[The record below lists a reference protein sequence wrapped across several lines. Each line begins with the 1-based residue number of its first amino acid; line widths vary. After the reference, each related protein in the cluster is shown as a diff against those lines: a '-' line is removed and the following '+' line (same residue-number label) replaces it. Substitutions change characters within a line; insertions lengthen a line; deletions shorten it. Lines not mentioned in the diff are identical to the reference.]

1 MSESKK
7 AIVGVAHCFGKV
19 CQEQTAC
26 NGGDRRTSP
35 ERAESAAVSCLPAD
49 GTMNPNIVYF
59 PFGREANVQQFS
71 RQVELKPA
79 CFRPTETSTT
89 IIFGVARGGTTMAA
103 RVVSSLGVDLA
114 EGSNINF
121 EDEQFNLQKLGLNPK
136 RDEQQLKDHLLKL
149 LEQRNSQHNHWG
161 WKYPNAA
168 AYLPLILERV
178 RNPRLICI
186 LRDPLAS
193 SSRELRADAIQ
204 QQGNEERRLRQA
216 MRAMDTNIALIHQN
230 AHPTLMVSYE
240 KAIQKPAPF
249 VRALALFLGI
259 EPTAQAIDAAL
270 GQIQPG
276 GYLQG

>member
-1 MSESKK
+1 
-7 AIVGVAHCFGKV
+7 
-19 CQEQTAC
+19 
-26 NGGDRRTSP
+26 
-35 ERAESAAVSCLPAD
+35 
-49 GTMNPNIVYF
+49 MNPNVVYF
-59 PFGREANVQQFS
+59 PFGREANVQQFLK
-71 RQVELKPA
+71 QVELKPA
-79 CFRPTETSTT
+79 SYRPTEISTT

-103 RVVSSLGVDLA
+103 RVVSSLGIDLA
-114 EGSNINF
+114 EGNNINF
-121 EDEQFNLQKLGLNPK
+121 EDEQFNLQKLGLNPN
-136 RDEQQLKDHLLKL
+136 REQQELTTHLLNRI
-149 LEQRNSQHNHWG
+149 EQRNNQHSRWG

-216 MRAMDTNIALIHQN
+216 MRAMDTNIALIHQS

-259 EPTAQAIDAAL
+259 DPTAQAVEAAL
-270 GQIQPG
+270 AQIKPG
-276 GYLQG
+276 GYIKS

>member
-1 MSESKK
+1 
-7 AIVGVAHCFGKV
+7 
-19 CQEQTAC
+19 
-26 NGGDRRTSP
+26 
-35 ERAESAAVSCLPAD
+35 
-49 GTMNPNIVYF
+49 MNPNIVYF
-59 PFGREANVQQFS
+59 PFGREANLQQFS
-71 RQVELKPA
+71 KQVELKPA

-103 RVVSSLGVDLA
+103 RVIRSLGIDLA

-121 EDEQFNLQKLGLNPK
+121 EDEQFNLQKLRLHPK
-136 RDEQQLKDHLLKL
+136 RDQEQLTAHLQKR
-149 LEQRNSQHNHWG
+149 LEQRNNEHDHWG

-168 AYLPLILERV
+168 AYLPLIKEQV
-178 RNPRLICI
+178 RNPRLVCI

-193 SSRELRADAIQ
+193 SSRELRADAIKQ
-204 QQGNEERRLRQA
+204 RDNEEQRLRQA
-216 MRAMDTNIALIHQN
+216 LRALETNLSLIHQSD
-230 AHPTLMVSYE
+230 HPTLMVSYE

>member
-1 MSESKK
+1 
-7 AIVGVAHCFGKV
+7 
-19 CQEQTAC
+19 
-26 NGGDRRTSP
+26 
-35 ERAESAAVSCLPAD
+35 
-49 GTMNPNIVYF
+49 MNPNIVYF
-59 PFGREANVQQFS
+59 PFGRDANLQQFS
-71 RQVELKPA
+71 KQVELKPA
-79 CFRPTETSTT
+79 CFQPTPTSTT

-103 RVVSSLGVDLA
+103 RVVSSLGIDLA

-121 EDEQFNLQKLGLNPK
+121 EDEHFNLQKLGLHPR
-136 RDEQQLKDHLLKL
+136 RDQQQLNAQLLQR
-149 LEQRNSQHNHWG
+149 LEQRNNEHDHWG

-204 QQGNEERRLRQA
+204 QKGNEERRLRQA
-216 MRAMDTNIALIHQN
+216 MRAIDTNIALIHQV

-240 KAIQKPAPF
+240 KAIQKPAPL

-259 EPTAQAIDAAL
+259 EPTAQAIATAL
-270 GQIQPG
+270 EQIQPG
-276 GYLQG
+276 GYLKG